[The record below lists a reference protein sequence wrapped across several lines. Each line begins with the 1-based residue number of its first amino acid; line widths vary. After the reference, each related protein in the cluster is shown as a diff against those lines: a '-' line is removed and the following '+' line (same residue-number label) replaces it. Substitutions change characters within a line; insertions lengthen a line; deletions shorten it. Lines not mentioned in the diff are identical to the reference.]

1 MFVFLCGFSMLFNFV
16 FKKKNLFERH
26 WWVFYG
32 RFLSE
37 RLSYAVWSL
46 VHCIH
51 GTLLSCVCFNVFNT
65 NKKETSGFLLRD
77 FIVHAYESEI
87 TLTSSGWIARQDLG
101 IGCQSSSYIKK
112 LIFAR
117 PKFIRWFVASGA
129 DWWHCMDSYKLG
141 LNLFIFHLCKFY
153 VFTYRHFLIFGQ
165 FLHPPSSDV
174 PRL

>member
-1 MFVFLCGFSMLFNFV
+1 MFVFLFGFSMLFNFV
-16 FKKKNLFERH
+16 FKKKNLFQRH

-65 NKKETSGFLLRD
+65 SKKETSGFLLRD

-87 TLTSSGWIARQDLG
+87 TLTSSGW
-101 IGCQSSSYIKK
+101 
-112 LIFAR
+112 FAR
-117 PKFIRWFVASGA
+117 HAWV
-129 DWWHCMDSYKLG
+129 LG
-141 LNLFIFHLCKFY
+141 VRTRLISKSWYLPVQNLFADSLHLEP
-153 VFTYRHFLIFGQ
+153 TDDIAWIHTN
-165 FLHPPSSDV
+165 
-174 PRL
+174 